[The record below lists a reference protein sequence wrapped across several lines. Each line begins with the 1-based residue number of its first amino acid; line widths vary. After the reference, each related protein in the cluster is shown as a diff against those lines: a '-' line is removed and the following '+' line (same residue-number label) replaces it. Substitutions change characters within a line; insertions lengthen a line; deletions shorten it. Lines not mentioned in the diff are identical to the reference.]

1 MLKREVKQGVLPNGN
16 VAVKRIRNNHSIDDK
31 QFYREVDSLL
41 VVSHQNIVRFLG
53 FCASTE
59 ETAIEVKGSRQHLYA
74 EIRERLFCF
83 EYISNGSLQEYITGI
98 SI

>member
-1 MLKREVKQGVLPNGN
+1 MLTREVKQGVLPNGN

-31 QFYREVDSLL
+31 QFYCEVNSLL

-59 ETAIEVKGSRQHLYA
+59 QTAIKVEGLRQHIYA

-83 EYISNGSLQEYITGI
+83 EYISNGTLQKYITGI